1 MPDTGLI
8 SMPSKGNPDHSR
20 PTQYDANLKSMT
32 VNQDMVNN
40 EEARIQ
46 PE

>member
-8 SMPSKGNPDHSR
+8 SMPSKGNPDHSG

-32 VNQDMVNN
+32 VKQDMVDND
-40 EEARIQ
+40 EAHI
-46 PE
+46 